1 MGKIFYWIKLKME
14 FFRDDKRIK
23 KLRKSAGGDTYTII
37 YLKMM
42 LHSLPDE
49 GILYYDGVGEDFA
62 EELALEIEEEPDNV
76 RMTMAFLLSHGLM
89 EKLSECEYRMT
100 ALDEM
105 TGRETEAAERMR
117 RCRARKTEITGK
129 TSQCDAIP
137 SQCYAKASHCS
148 ENVTTEF
155 KSLEIRDID
164 IKLLNCL
171 DAAGA
176 ETAESDEENQ
186 AEGTSGAAD
195 ANPSNETPPDDS
207 REMPEIY
214 TGVYGNVKLID
225 WEWKKLV
232 EQFPDDYT
240 ERVDRLSR
248 YIQKSGKR
256 YPSHYA
262 TIIRW
267 AKEDERRASK
277 SAGKSKTE
285 KKEMHGSFDT
295 DSFFDAAVQRSYA
308 KAK

>member
-1 MGKIFYWIKLKME
+1 MGKVFYWIKLKMD

-42 LHSLPDE
+42 LHSLPDG
-49 GILYYDGVGEDFA
+49 GILYYEGVGEDFA

-89 EKLSECEYRMT
+89 EKLGECEYRMT

-117 RCRARKTEITGK
+117 RCRARKTEIPVK

-171 DAAGA
+171 DAADA
-176 ETAESDEENQ
+176 ETAESDEKIRQ
-186 AEGTSGAAD
+186 
-195 ANPSNETPPDDS
+195 
-207 REMPEIY
+207 RERP
-214 TGVYGNVKLID
+214 
-225 WEWKKLV
+225 
-232 EQFPDDYT
+232 
-240 ERVDRLSR
+240 
-248 YIQKSGKR
+248 
-256 YPSHYA
+256 
-262 TIIRW
+262 
-267 AKEDERRASK
+267 ERRMQILQTK
-277 SAGKSKTE
+277 RRRMIPGRCRRYTRGFTKT
-285 KKEMHGSFDT
+285 
-295 DSFFDAAVQRSYA
+295 
-308 KAK
+308 